1 MSVLRKSIFWIGMA
15 LSSISSA
22 DTMTEAQLIEYSKS
36 LMYKKN
42 DISSTELASM
52 YGKRDRKILILP
64 ISGTSWPY
72 VLEKMPDGY
81 IKSISGH
88 FNSRADSQ
96 DLIAKIDAVYQS
108 TQFETANTLVTR
120 SNGYNFCLV
129 DDGLRKEFENQKG
142 FLRSYFAGVLPV
154 YFEREDVFLFM
165 RHHEASHCLDNDDA
179 FESNEQKVLSTMINE
194 SIADLTATLVYANRH
209 GNYDLFYKLIK
220 PMRMANSM
228 DVEHTTE
235 DIVEHMISTVDAE
248 RLHNINFDKVME
260 VRRLLISKME
270 SKEYLTIMIK
280 NAYEKQVVSL
290 YLKKKLEEQGQYQN
304 ASIVNMLD
312 QNTDVLNKLVTRDI
326 YESIDLDRRFD
337 SMVNASLDNIF
348 YYSAYLNPSDPV
360 LKNFP
365 NYAGSLGM
373 NLREQTKIRLKK
385 LYQK

>member
-1 MSVLRKSIFWIGMA
+1 MSVLRKSIFVAAMA
-15 LSSISSA
+15 LSGISSA

-36 LMYKKN
+36 LMYKKD

-52 YGKRDRKILILP
+52 YGKRDRKMLILP
-64 ISGTSWPY
+64 VSGTSWPY

-108 TQFETANTLVTR
+108 AQFETANTLVTR
-120 SNGYNFCLV
+120 SNGYTFCLV
-129 DDGLRKEFENQKG
+129 DDGLRKEFEHQKG

-165 RHHEASHCLDNDDA
+165 RHHEASHCLDGDDV
-179 FESNEQKVLSTMINE
+179 FESREQKVLSTMINE

-235 DIVEHMISTVDAE
+235 DIVEHMISSVDAE
-248 RLHNINFDKVME
+248 RLHNISFDKVME
-260 VRRLLISKME
+260 VRRLLISNME
-270 SKEYLTIMIK
+270 SKEYLAIMIK

-290 YLKKKLEEQGQYQN
+290 
-304 ASIVNMLD
+304 
-312 QNTDVLNKLVTRDI
+312 
-326 YESIDLDRRFD
+326 F
-337 SMVNASLDNIF
+337 
-348 YYSAYLNPSDPV
+348 
-360 LKNFP
+360 
-365 NYAGSLGM
+365 
-373 NLREQTKIRLKK
+373 
-385 LYQK
+385 